1 MKVRLI
7 PLVAAVASVVSMS
20 AHAKGPIDGKVYGKL
35 RLSADYVKTETG
47 TGASKVTDAQN
58 VLKSHASRIGFKGKT
73 ALQDYSD
80 LNVIYQA
87 EYGIDGQVNNGNNW
101 SARNTFVGLQGGFGT
116 LLAGRHDTP
125 MKGSQGKV
133 DQFNDLDGDLA
144 SIFNGEDR
152 LNQLVMY
159 NTPAMGPL
167 KASVAYIMSNKSDS
181 NVKNQPNRNGVS
193 AAVTVDQ
200 GMFYGAVA
208 YNADV
213 NNMNTLRV
221 TGVVKP
227 ISNVQLGAMWQ
238 RAKCNDTASTVGTC
252 TGGLYGAGAS
262 DSENGYLLS
271 AGYSIGKATLKAE
284 YGTSDLYKIT
294 SKAKYQKDMSVGADY
309 KLGAKTKLEGWVT
322 QLKNSDAHLKTTYVA
337 LGMEHKF

>member
-1 MKVRLI
+1 MKSRII
-7 PLVAAVASVVSMS
+7 PLAAAVASVITLS
-20 AHAKGPIDGKVYGKL
+20 AHAEGPIDGKVYGKL

-58 VLKSHASRIGFKGKT
+58 VLESHASRIGFKGKT
-73 ALQDYSD
+73 ALQDYNNLS
-80 LNVIYQA
+80 VIYQA

-101 SARNTFVGLQGGFGT
+101 SARNTFAGLQGGFGT

-133 DQFNDLDGDLA
+133 DQFNDLDGDMS

-181 NVKNQPNRNGVS
+181 NIKNQANRSGVS
-193 AAVTVDQ
+193 AAVMFDQ

-208 YNADV
+208 YNNNV
-213 NNMNTLRV
+213 NNMNTVRV
-221 TGVVKP
+221 TGVIKP
-227 ISNVQLGAMWQ
+227 VAHLQLGAMWQ
-238 RAKCNDTASTVGTC
+238 QAKCNDTASTAGTC
-252 TGGLYGAGAS
+252 TGGSYGASAG
-262 DSENGYLLS
+262 DSENGYLVS
-271 AGYSIGKATLKAE
+271 AGYTIGKATLKAE
-284 YGTSDLYKIT
+284 YGQSDLYKIT

-309 KLGAKTKLEGWVT
+309 KLGSKTKLEGWVT
-322 QLKNSDAHLKTTYVA
+322 QLKNSDTNLKTTYVA